1 MRTLTRLAVHLSLP
15 VAQIRLCSDL
25 DSTLLGSVTAQ
36 DLGAYTFYVCLC
48 GVFVRDFTR
57 GFVAV
62 GVRKLPAARQS
73 VAPTACARAGGGWG
87 WPGAGLASGVAQLI
101 MQVDKLSN
109 NIILFALYFPRTK
122 YMYHRHHCLRG
133 PLALRLS
140 ASTWENPLSAR
151 GLGSNLPAL
160 RCI

>member
-62 GVRKLPAARQS
+62 GVRANCRPHGRASRRQR
-73 VAPTACARAGGGWG
+73 VRVGWRG
-87 WPGAGLASGVAQLI
+87 VGLASGVAQLI

>member
-1 MRTLTRLAVHLSLP
+1 MRTLTRLAVHLSLL

-73 VAPTACARAGGGWG
+73 VAPTACAACWRGV
-87 WPGAGLASGVAQLI
+87 GLASGVAQLI

-109 NIILFALYFPRTK
+109 KLSFYLHSIFPGPNTCTIAITASEGRSLY
-122 YMYHRHHCLRG
+122 
-133 PLALRLS
+133 A
-140 ASTWENPLSAR
+140 
-151 GLGSNLPAL
+151 
-160 RCI
+160 

>member
-1 MRTLTRLAVHLSLP
+1 MCAYVGCSSVISLAGLSRLVCVQIAGRTAERRA
-15 VAQIRLCSDL
+15 
-25 DSTLLGSVTAQ
+25 DS
-36 DLGAYTFYVCLC
+36 VCAC
-48 GVFVRDFTR
+48 WRGV
-57 GFVAV
+57 
-62 GVRKLPAARQS
+62 
-73 VAPTACARAGGGWG
+73 
-87 WPGAGLASGVAQLI
+87 GLASGVAQLI